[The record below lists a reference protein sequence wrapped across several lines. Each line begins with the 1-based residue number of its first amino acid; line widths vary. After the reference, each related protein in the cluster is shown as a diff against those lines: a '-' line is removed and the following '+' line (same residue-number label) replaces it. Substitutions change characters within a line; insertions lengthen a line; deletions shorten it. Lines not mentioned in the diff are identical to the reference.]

1 MNSDDAEELLYTPP
15 TKKDCKNQRDDVFN
29 LNNNIL
35 HHVNNGQPIN
45 EDDKLLLPSA
55 QDSIIIC
62 LSHHNNNEMQTASTT
77 EDNYTQLVR
86 GLRRHQCRALKQCVE
101 YKDAVHS
108 TVNTICMCLIY
119 YINCI
124 LKNYIYHRLLINL
137 Y

>member
-77 EDNYTQLVR
+77 EDNYTVGERFKKTPMQSFEAM
-86 GLRRHQCRALKQCVE
+86 CR
-101 YKDAVHS
+101 
-108 TVNTICMCLIY
+108 I
-119 YINCI
+119 
-124 LKNYIYHRLLINL
+124 
-137 Y
+137 

>member
-62 LSHHNNNEMQTASTT
+62 LSHNNNEMQTASTT
-77 EDNYTQLVR
+77 EDNYTVGERFKKTPMQSFEAMFR
-86 GLRRHQCRALKQCVE
+86 
-101 YKDAVHS
+101 
-108 TVNTICMCLIY
+108 NTTDGIVYQPIC
-119 YINCI
+119 NSQE
-124 LKNYIYHRLLINL
+124 
-137 Y
+137 

>member
-62 LSHHNNNEMQTASTT
+62 LSHNNNEMQTASTT